1 MNMDNFDK
9 DIWML
14 HRKLFHRYI
23 KYFKYFKAA
32 TEALPE
38 YQRLLEEEAEEDD
51 EEEEEDKAAAARLL
65 HPCPLLPSFHYCPHP
80 PMRSVRTK
88 TTTAPNQIRHGLR
101 KINVS

>member
-1 MNMDNFDK
+1 MNMDNYDK

-38 YQRLLEEEAEEDD
+38 YQRLLEDEAQEDD
-51 EEEEEDKAAAARLL
+51 EEEEEDKVDAPVPASAIISLL
-65 HPCPLLPSFHYCPHP
+65 SWCSH
-80 PMRSVRTK
+80 V
-88 TTTAPNQIRHGLR
+88 
-101 KINVS
+101 